1 MPNFLNVLNKALI
14 FITVFQLIFLIHF
27 QLSSVGL
34 QWQKDIGLNSLYTT
48 SNSEERFNPNLS
60 YLNTISKLEKYFLL
74 EIERN
79 KLQDRQIVYFAD
91 NLIRDRFLHKD
102 LIIRPKDNWVLHIFN
117 FFTHH
122 KNNSTYLS
130 SLNPNYILEFDGAI
144 CNQQSLIFQHLMKI
158 SDIEYQSVLFNVP
171 RSPKPFGHF
180 ASAAK
185 IDNQWIFVDT
195 NLEPEYDY
203 GDTQILDALLSGD
216 VNIFNLLYPNHKIV
230 ELPAGSIRVDY
241 KNKNPALFGRIFQ
254 DILYFVSW
262 YGWVASLICYFLINR
277 FKKKFIEI

>member
-48 SNSEERFNPNLS
+48 SNFEERFNPNLS

-91 NLIRDRFLHKD
+91 NLIRDRFMHKD
-102 LIIRPKDNWVLHIFN
+102 HIIRPKDNWVLHIFN
-117 FFTHH
+117 FFTRH

-130 SLNPNYILEFDGAI
+130 SLNLNYILEFDGAI
-144 CNQQSLIFQHLMKI
+144 CNQQSLI
-158 SDIEYQSVLFNVP
+158 
-171 RSPKPFGHF
+171 
-180 ASAAK
+180 
-185 IDNQWIFVDT
+185 
-195 NLEPEYDY
+195 
-203 GDTQILDALLSGD
+203 
-216 VNIFNLLYPNHKIV
+216 
-230 ELPAGSIRVDY
+230 
-241 KNKNPALFGRIFQ
+241 
-254 DILYFVSW
+254 
-262 YGWVASLICYFLINR
+262 
-277 FKKKFIEI
+277 